1 MLLYRG
7 IFTQR
12 YFYAEIFLHGDA
24 FTHGNA
30 FTHIYFYTEMITADT
45 DAARKSSASRCKT
58 RISLQLLMIAF
69 CAKGFCEGKQHVNF
83 TGFFFQRSNRIY
95 CKRIYRQNHPNAKE
109 RNFTAI
115 LTCFDDRNTEERRKI
130 TCSGVFED
138 RDAFRGK
145 GLSHIATSPQ
155 FLRIAISRGLCFVGI
170 NPRCPAALRE
180 N

>member
-58 RISLQLLMIAF
+58 RISLQLLMIHF
-69 CAKGFCEGKQHVNF
+69 VLKGFASANNMSISPVS
-83 TGFFFQRSNRIY
+83 FFNDRTAFIARGS
-95 CKRIYRQNHPNAKE
+95 RQNHPNAKE

-115 LTCFDDRNTEERRKI
+115 LTCFDDRNTEERGKI
-130 TCSGVFED
+130 TFSGVFED

-155 FLRIAISRGLCFVGI
+155 FLRIAISRGLCFVDI
-170 NPRCPAALRE
+170 NPRCLAAPRE